1 MRTFSPMT
9 LLGALGVLSMVASP
23 AMAAVDTSEWKCE
36 TCPFEKAGVSGTVD
50 AGIAN
55 VSERSAKFGEFS
67 GLDRKG
73 AQVFGGADVRYQG
86 AGGQY
91 GALVA
96 DTDVGAL
103 KAQFGSEGQYA
114 LRLGYASI
122 PHHVSDDA
130 MTPFAG
136 VGSADLTLPAGF
148 RSATAGAMPLSTT
161 LHSVELGTTRS
172 RYDLG
177 LTFNTGQHWTHTVTL
192 RRDVRDGTQRM
203 SGSFF
208 ATAAQLV
215 APVDQVT
222 NQLQV
227 STQYTTRKM
236 QASLSYQV
244 SLFTNDHSSLT
255 WSNPFT
261 EGGTGTSRGQLALA
275 PDNQFHQLL
284 GTASY
289 EVLPWI
295 RASGDLAIG
304 RLTQDAAL
312 LPATLNPTLAL
323 AIPALPES
331 SLNGK
336 VDSFNGNARFAIR
349 ASDRLR
355 VNASYSRDVR
365 QNRTAS
371 ESFPALEADMF
382 LGSALRSNQPFTFK
396 QDRYKLQADYRAPGG
411 VKLSGGV
418 QENDV
423 ERSRQDT
430 VTTRDTSAWGRVG
443 MQVRPDLSVS
453 MKLAHSERSNSGYGS
468 ATWVTPAENSLMRKY
483 NLADRRRDAAS
494 LRADMNIAEG
504 LAIGLNVDASN
515 DKYANTTV
523 GLTEGRSLSFGG
535 DVSWVVS
542 DATQLRAFAQAER
555 QRSSQAGSSSATQPD
570 WWAQNKDAID
580 VVGVGVKQLALKG
593 KLELGADLTYTRSR
607 SDALIDAGSSGPA
620 FPRAST
626 SLDSVK
632 FNATYHLQQNLSLT
646 GGFWFEDYRS
656 RDWKLDGVL
665 PATVGNLL
673 ALGEQSPRYHLYL
686 LRLGVRYRF

>member
-9 LLGALGVLSMVASP
+9 LLGALGVLSMVASQ
-23 AMAAVDTSEWKCE
+23 AMAAVDTSAWKCE
-36 TCPFEKAGVSGTVD
+36 TCPFEKTGISGTVD

-73 AQVFGGADVRYQG
+73 AQIFGGADVRYQG
-86 AGGQY
+86 GGGQY
-91 GALVA
+91 GSLVA
-96 DTDVGAL
+96 DTDVGAI
-103 KAQFGSEGQYA
+103 KAQYGSEGLYS
-114 LRLGYASI
+114 LRLGYSTI

-148 RSATAGAMPLSTT
+148 RAPTTAAMPLANT
-161 LHSVELGTTRS
+161 LQSVELGTSRS

-177 LTFNTGQHWTHTVTL
+177 LSFNTGRHWTTTVSL
-192 RRDVRDGTQRM
+192 RRDARDGTQRM

-222 NQLQV
+222 NQLQI
-227 STQYTTRKM
+227 STQYTTRRM
-236 QASLSYQV
+236 QASLGYLV
-244 SLFTNDHSSLT
+244 SLFTNGDAGLT

-261 EGGTGTSRGQLALA
+261 EGGAGTSRGQLALA
-275 PDNQFHQLL
+275 PNNQFHQLL

-289 EVLPWI
+289 DVLPWI

-304 RLTQDAAL
+304 RMTQDAAY
-312 LPATLNPTLAL
+312 LPATLNPILAS
-323 AIPALPES
+323 AMPALPSS

-336 VDSFNGNARFAIR
+336 VDTFNGNARLAIR

-355 VNASYSRDVR
+355 VNAIYSRDVR
-365 QNRTAS
+365 QNRSAS
-371 ESFPALEADMF
+371 EGYPALEADMF
-382 LGSALRSNQPFTFK
+382 LGSSLRYNQPFIFK
-396 QDRYKLQADYRAPGG
+396 QDRYKLLADYRAAGG
-411 VKLSGGV
+411 MKLSGGV
-418 QENDV
+418 EENDV

-430 VTTRDTSAWGRVG
+430 VMTRDTSVWGRVG
-443 MQVRPDLSVS
+443 MQVRPNLSVS
-453 MKLAHSERSNSGYGS
+453 AKLAHSERSNSGYGS
-468 ATWVTPAENSLMRKY
+468 ATWVTPAENTLMRKY
-483 NLADRRRDAAS
+483 NLADRRRDVVS
-494 LRADMNIAEG
+494 LRADMNVAEG
-504 LAIGLNVDASN
+504 LAVGLNVDAS
-515 DKYANTTV
+515 DDRYGNTTI
-523 GLTEGRSLSFGG
+523 GLTDGRSLSFGG
-535 DVSWVVS
+535 DLSWAVN
-542 DATQLRAFAQAER
+542 DETQLRAFAQAER
-555 QRSSQAGSSSATQPD
+555 QRSNQAGSSTASLPD
-570 WWAQNKDAID
+570 WAAQNKDAVD
-580 VVGVGVKQLALKG
+580 VVGVGVKHSALKG

-607 SDALIDAGSSGPA
+607 SDALIDVGTSGPA

-632 FNATYHLQQNLSLT
+632 LSATYHLQPNLSLI
-646 GGFWFEDYRS
+646 GGFWFEEYRS

-673 ALGEQSPRYHLYL
+673 TLGEQAPQYHVYL
-686 LRLGVRYRF
+686 IRLGMRYRF